1 VISYADGRQVVP
13 ESTVNGPELLIR
25 RLPAGPASL
34 LRLHGEHLGP
44 ATDRLD
50 RHLAGTV
57 RGRTAVRGPRAFAL
71 SEVEWLLIDYPRE
84 SVRRSLRLLGR
95 ALVQLSDVSG
105 SLVSFGIE
113 GPASRS
119 VLGIDGDRIWS
130 GAAQNSGEYAHTRLG
145 GIALIVQCTGRE
157 SFELHTERDPLGHL
171 ESWIRRRC
179 MTRLLPLHPRCQ

>member
-1 VISYADGRQVVP
+1 MP
-13 ESTVNGPELLIR
+13 EPAMNGPELLIR
-25 RLPAGPASL
+25 RLPAGAASL

-44 ATDRLD
+44 ATESLD

-71 SEVEWLLIDYPRE
+71 GEAEWLLIDYPRE

-95 ALVQLSDVSG
+95 ALVQLTDVSC

-130 GAAQNSGEYAHTRLG
+130 AAARNSGEYARTRLG
-145 GIALIVQCTGRE
+145 DIAVIMQCIGRE
-157 SFELHTERDPLGHL
+157 SFELHTDRDPLDHL
-171 ESWIRRRC
+171 ESWIRHRC
-179 MTRLLPLHPRCQ
+179 MTRLLPSHPRWQ